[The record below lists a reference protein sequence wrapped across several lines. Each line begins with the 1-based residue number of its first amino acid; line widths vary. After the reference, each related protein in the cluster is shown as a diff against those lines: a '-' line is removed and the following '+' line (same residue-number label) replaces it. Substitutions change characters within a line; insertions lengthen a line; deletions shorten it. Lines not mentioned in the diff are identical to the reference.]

1 MGVLHACVAA
11 EPAVWRHRV
20 GRIAGQEHT
29 SILIALRVV
38 GHRAPCRDIV
48 DLHRHVRHTHGGAH
62 QLDTARLGDVIGD
75 PGRFRPRGV
84 AHGVDREKARP
95 AGFFQAEESAQHR
108 IEHID
113 HSEVP
118 AAQQRTRVSTKIDGD
133 AVRDRP
139 RPRMPIPNRS
149 RMGLRL
155 PSAAIM

>member
-20 GRIAGQEHT
+20 RRIAGQEHT

-48 DLHRHVRHTHGGAH
+48 DLHRHVRYTHGGAH

-84 AHGVDREKARP
+84 AHGVDCEKARP
-95 AGFFQAEESAQHR
+95 TGFFQRKNPRSTGLKTQITR
-108 IEHID
+108 D
-113 HSEVP
+113 C
-118 AAQQRTRVSTKIDGD
+118 AAQREAHRRGS
-133 AVRDRP
+133 
-139 RPRMPIPNRS
+139 RS
-149 RMGLRL
+149 
-155 PSAAIM
+155 